1 MIVRLSQ
8 GEAEDEVGCV
18 VIELA
23 LVDDGVYAPCEVF
36 VTDGGM
42 AKQGID
48 FPTRGAGQ
56 QADADGVGGS
66 FLRRLRLGGGRGRAE
81 EAEEEIYENE

>member
-1 MIVRLSQ
+1 
-8 GEAEDEVGCV
+8 
-18 VIELA
+18 
-23 LVDDGVYAPCEVF
+23 
-36 VTDGGM
+36 M

>member
-1 MIVRLSQ
+1 MDREQISPP
-8 GEAEDEVGCV
+8 EAQV
-18 VIELA
+18 
-23 LVDDGVYAPCEVF
+23 
-36 VTDGGM
+36 
-42 AKQGID
+42 
-48 FPTRGAGQ
+48 Q

>member
-1 MIVRLSQ
+1 M
-8 GEAEDEVGCV
+8 AE
-18 VIELA
+18 
-23 LVDDGVYAPCEVF
+23 
-36 VTDGGM
+36 
-42 AKQGID
+42 QGID
-48 FPTRGAGQ
+48 FPARGAGQ